1 MTFLIKLA
9 VLAASLLVL
18 AACGGGDTVSREE
31 FEQEVGE
38 AQEDVQAELEEL
50 RGSDSAAELEERA
63 ADAADAIR
71 ERADELADVE
81 APEEVQDEQEQL
93 VARYRELADQ
103 LEQDL
108 EGLDEE
114 DVDGALEQLEQ
125 LESEDLER
133 LLDELRDSG

>member
-1 MTFLIKLA
+1 MTFLIRLA

-18 AACGGGDTVSREE
+18 ASCGGDGAVSREE

-50 RGSDSAAELEERA
+50 RESDSAAELEERA

-71 ERADELADVE
+71 ERADELGDVE
-81 APEEVQDEQEQL
+81 APEEVQDAQEQL

-103 LEQDL
+103 LEQNL

-125 LESEDLER
+125 LESEDVER